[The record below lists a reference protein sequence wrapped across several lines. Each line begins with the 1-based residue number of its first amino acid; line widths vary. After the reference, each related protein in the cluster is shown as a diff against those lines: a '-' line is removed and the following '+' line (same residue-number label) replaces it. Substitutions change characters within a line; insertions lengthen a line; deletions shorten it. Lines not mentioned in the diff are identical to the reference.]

1 MVEAEAMGYKITR
14 NKEIE
19 NDQLQEEQLDYKN
32 WEEEDK
38 WESTDSEVSEVSEES
53 DSMEAE
59 VNDWEKEMEKLSKVE
74 QLRAILYR
82 LRELKK

>member
-1 MVEAEAMGYKITR
+1 MMVEAEAMGYKITR

-74 QLRAILYR
+74 
-82 LRELKK
+82 